1 MSFVT
6 FSKNVFI
13 PLTNVC
19 RNACAYCG
27 FRRSVHEDGATL
39 MEREEVE
46 HIFERRGNATEALFT
61 FGEKP
66 EEIPIFREWLGKIG
80 YSGILDY
87 LYDLCELAI
96 EKGLLPHSNPG
107 ILSHSELKKLKEVN
121 ASMGLM
127 LETTANLEVH
137 RNSPGKDP
145 KLRIKTIEDAG
156 RLKIPFTT
164 GILVGIGES
173 MEDRKNSLLKIR
185 ELHERY
191 DHIQEVI
198 IQPFSPK
205 SSTPMGN
212 HPPPTPEEMKKTVL
226 IAKKILKDIPIQ
238 IPPNLTNPKELIEC
252 GASDLGGISEKTI
265 DYINPE
271 HPWPDVD
278 ELRRK
283 IYPFELRERLPVYP
297 RYVRKRWYGKE
308 VEELVERYAGEDGLR
323 R

>member
-27 FRRSVHEDGATL
+27 FRRSVYEDDATL

-46 HIFERRGNATEALFT
+46 RIFERRGNATEALFT

-66 EEIPIFREWLGKIG
+66 EKIPIFREWLGKIG

-145 KLRIKTIEDAG
+145 KLRIKTIKDAG
-156 RLKIPFTT
+156 RLEIPFTT

-205 SSTPMGN
+205 SSTPMSN